1 MLIKIGD
8 FAKEGGVS
16 VKALRHYEKL
26 GLLQP
31 AWVNRFN
38 GYRYYAPEQLDRL
51 DLLQAYKHAGLPLKQ
66 IAALLDT
73 QLSERDFCSI
83 LERHAQTLQCQAA
96 AVQNRLAVIAACR
109 ACLQTGGTRSDV
121 ERSLSTR
128 KHSLISEKME
138 ETLNIPIKSLP
149 AMKLVGLRYEGKNE
163 HNEIAESWTAFNQ
176 RSHAIKNVINEA
188 AYGVCFIPDGL
199 PEGEFA
205 YLCAFPVSEF
215 RDIPAGMATL
225 ELEPM
230 QAAVFEHRGAYETL
244 GKTYA
249 NIYQKWLPEAGF
261 KVLKKGLDME
271 VYTDA
276 FNNFA
281 PDSVMYIYVPIQA
294 QRSPG

>member
-38 GYRYYAPEQLDRL
+38 GYRYYAPEQFTRL
-51 DLLQAYKHAGLPLKQ
+51 DLLQAYKHAGFPLKQ
-66 IAALLDT
+66 IAALLDPH
-73 QLSERDFCSI
+73 LSGRDFCVI
-83 LERHAQTLQCQAA
+83 LEQHAQTLQDQAA
-96 AVQNRLAVIAACR
+96 ALQNKLTVVAACR
-109 ACLQTGGTRSDV
+109 ACLQQGGTRSDV
-121 ERSLSTR
+121 ERSLSNR
-128 KHSLISEKME
+128 KHIQISEKLE
-138 ETLNIPIKSLP
+138 ETMNIPVKSLP
-149 AMKLVGLRYEGKNE
+149 ALKLVGLRYQGKNE
-163 HNEIAESWTAFNQ
+163 NNEIADTWTACNQ
-176 RSHAIKNVINEA
+176 RTQEIKNVINSA
-188 AYGVCFIPDGL
+188 AYGVCFIPEGL

-225 ELEPM
+225 ELEPI

-261 KVLKKGLDME
+261 EPLKKGLDME

-276 FNNFA
+276 FKDFA
-281 PDSVMYIYVPIQA
+281 PDSVMYIYVPIQT
-294 QRSPG
+294 